1 MPPHCPSHSIHE
13 TKGFCLF
20 DVGRNIQKPFSFFPF
35 FPTHGLAFFSHPNS
49 LVYLEVSKIVIY
61 GILNRSK
68 IFLIA

>member
-1 MPPHCPSHSIHE
+1 M
-13 TKGFCLF
+13 F